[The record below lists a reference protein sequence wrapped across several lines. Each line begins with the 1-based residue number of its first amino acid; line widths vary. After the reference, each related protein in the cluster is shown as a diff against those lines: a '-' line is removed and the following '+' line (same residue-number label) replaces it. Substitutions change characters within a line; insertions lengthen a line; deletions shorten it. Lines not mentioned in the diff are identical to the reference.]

1 MIAQHINEMK
11 RGVRSTA
18 VMAAW
23 GLLAVVA
30 VGIAVM
36 WFAVALFVFLTDRYG
51 AVTASLVVGGCFLLL
66 AGISV
71 LVLLYIRRQRELEQR
86 AASRAASRA
95 ANSMP
100 WMEPALLAAGLDV
113 ARMIGGRRA
122 VSLAAGAAAVVWLLN
137 KSSSESAERRRAG
150 RPKL

>member
-1 MIAQHINEMK
+1 MFAQQINEMK
-11 RGVRSTA
+11 RGVRATA
-18 VMAAW
+18 AMAAW
-23 GLLAVVA
+23 GSLAALA

-36 WFAVALFVFLTDRYG
+36 WFAVALFVFLADRYG
-51 AVTASLVVGGCFLLL
+51 AVTASLVLGGCFLVL

-71 LVLLYIRRQRELEQR
+71 LVLLSIRRQRELERR
-86 AASRAASRA
+86 AAARAASRA

-122 VSLAAGAAAVVWLLN
+122 VSLAAGAAAVVWLLS
-137 KSSSESAERRRAG
+137 KSTSESAERRRAG
-150 RPKL
+150 RHKV